1 MEKTGQNIHEKMQ
14 FQCHNE
20 KKKKKDNNDNK
31 RNKGIMI

>member
-20 KKKKKDNNDNK
+20 KKKKKKDNNDT
-31 RNKGIMI
+31 KGIMI